1 MILSQNTVEM
11 LKNYSSINSNLV
23 FTQGNTISTISEAR
37 NILATATIDND
48 IPTEFGIYDLS
59 AFLGVIGLVDDPKM
73 KINESHATISD
84 SVGRTSIKYWFTD
97 VEMLT
102 SPTDTMIN
110 KAKEINDFEVSFT
123 MDQDTMNKI
132 KRAANTLGHTHMS
145 VTADDGALAFTV
157 FDPESSTSNTFT
169 IQLAGRYE
177 TEDFNIVFSIQNMK
191 ILPGDY
197 DVGLSSKLMSKWSH
211 KDKNVNYWIAL
222 EKSSTYGA

>member
-37 NILATATIDND
+37 NILA
-48 IPTEFGIYDLS
+48 
-59 AFLGVIGLVDDPKM
+59 KM

-157 FDPESSTSNTFT
+157 FDPESTTSNTFT

-177 TEDFNIVFSIQNMK
+177 TEDFQNMK